1 MNHILKIPPVIESF
15 IKMKIYT
22 QVPLLPCIYGGF
34 EKMQDGLSL
43 VSCQKLYTDNKA

>member
-22 QVPLLPCIYGGF
+22 GAIT
-34 EKMQDGLSL
+34 SL
-43 VSCQKLYTDNKA
+43 YLWRL

>member
-1 MNHILKIPPVIESF
+1 MNHIPKIPFVIEKF
-15 IKMKIYT
+15 IEAKICT

-43 VSCQKLYTDNKA
+43 VSCPKLYTDNKA